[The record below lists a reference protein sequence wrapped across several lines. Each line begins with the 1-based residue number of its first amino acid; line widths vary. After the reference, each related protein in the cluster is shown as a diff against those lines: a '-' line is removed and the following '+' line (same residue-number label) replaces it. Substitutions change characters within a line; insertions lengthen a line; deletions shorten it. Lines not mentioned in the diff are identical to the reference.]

1 MKQLFITFCTSAI
14 LLNNAIGQFVVTAP
28 ALETEMGIQNQNST
42 QQLATSTQTL
52 TETINQSGTL
62 SNMQTIQQQV
72 LDIYKKSTGAIQQ
85 IQTFVS
91 VMQNLDQIKN
101 EISQIGKYETLA
113 KKQGIDLPSIFR
125 SLENKFVQ
133 CTDLVNS
140 ATKEDMTP
148 AERIKIVVDV
158 ASMLENIIG
167 SIAGVKTNIIN
178 NIQNN
183 ILTNTIKQS
192 LGQCGFG
199 PNVLNFKTK

>member
-1 MKQLFITFCTSAI
+1 MKQLFIMFCTTGMLTI
-14 LLNNAIGQFVVTAP
+14 NAQVVVVAP

-42 QQLATSTQTL
+42 QQLVNSTQTL

-101 EISQIGKYETLA
+101 DISKIGKYETLA

-125 SLENKFVQ
+125 GLENQFIQ

-148 AERIKIVVDV
+148 ADRIKIVVDV
-158 ASMLENIIG
+158 AKMLENIIG
-167 SIAGVKTNIIN
+167 SIAGVKTNIVN

-192 LGQCGFG
+192 LGKCGFG
-199 PNVLNFKTK
+199 PNVLNFNTK

>member
-1 MKQLFITFCTSAI
+1 MKQLFIMFCTVGI
-14 LLNNAIGQFVVTAP
+14 LLSNITGQVVVVAP

-42 QQLATSTQTL
+42 QQLVNSTQTL

-85 IQTFVS
+85 VQTFIS
-91 VMQNLDQIKN
+91 VMQNIEQIKS
-101 EISQIGKYETLA
+101 EISNIGKHEKLA
-113 KKQGIDLPSIFR
+113 QKQGIDLPSIFQ
-125 SLENKFVQ
+125 SLESKFVQ

-148 AERIKIVVDV
+148 SERINIVVDV
-158 ASMLENIIG
+158 AAMLENIIG
-167 SIAGVKTNIIN
+167 TIAGVKTNIVG
-178 NIQNN
+178 NIKNN

-192 LGQCGFG
+192 LGNCGFG

>member
-1 MKQLFITFCTSAI
+1 MFCTSAI

-42 QQLATSTQTL
+42 QQLVTTTQTL

-85 IQTFVS
+85 IQTFIS
-91 VMQNLDQIKN
+91 LMQNLDQIKN
-101 EISQIGKYETLA
+101 DISKIGKYETLA

-125 SLENKFVQ
+125 SLENQFTQ

-148 AERIKIVVDV
+148 AERIKMVVDV
-158 ASMLENIIG
+158 ASMVENIIG
-167 SIAGVKTNIIN
+167 SIAGVKTNIVS
-178 NIQNN
+178 NIKNN
-183 ILTNTIKQS
+183 ILTNTVKES
-192 LGQCGFG
+192 LGKCGFG
-199 PNVLNFKTK
+199 PNVLNFKTN

>member
-1 MKQLFITFCTSAI
+1 MKQRFIMFCTSAI

-28 ALETEMGIQNQNST
+28 ALETEMGIQNQNSS

-125 SLENKFVQ
+125 SLENKFIQ

-148 AERIKIVVDV
+148 ADRIKIVIDV
-158 ASMLENIIG
+158 ASMLESIIG
-167 SIAGVKTNIIN
+167 SIAGVKTNIVN

-183 ILTNTIKQS
+183 ILTNTVKES
-192 LGQCGFG
+192 LGKCGFG